1 LYLILIYNYRSPL
14 GYLEVLNVVE
24 SDLWLNSLDWS
35 EALDHDVGDV
45 ETNLVVVVVGEVSFH
60 GGEVL
65 VDLGDVVEDVLDE
78 DSWEL
83 LWVFEDFSPDL
94 DSVEFGL
101 HGDAVGHV
109 NFESLDDFV
118 DLHNSIDDVGDS
130 LLLEVSEGN
139 FEMSL
144 DVGGILEAGLD
155 VVEFVLLDE
164 SEHHSVEEFFNL
176 MDWDQSNGG
185 NEGNENGW
193 VHFEVITF
201 CIK

>member
-1 LYLILIYNYRSPL
+1 MILIYNYRSPL

>member
-1 LYLILIYNYRSPL
+1 M
-14 GYLEVLNVVE
+14 GHLEVLDVVE
-24 SDLWLNSLDWS
+24 GNLIFDWSNGLDWS

-118 DLHNSIDDVGDS
+118 DFHNSIDDVGDS
-130 LLLEVSEGN
+130 LLLEVSEGS